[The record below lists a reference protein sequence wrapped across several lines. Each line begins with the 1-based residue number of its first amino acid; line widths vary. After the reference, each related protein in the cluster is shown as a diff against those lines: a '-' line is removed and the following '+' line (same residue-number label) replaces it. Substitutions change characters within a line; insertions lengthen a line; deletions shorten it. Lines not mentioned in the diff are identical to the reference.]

1 MPAGDEQAQFRCRF
15 CPKAFGRQEH
25 LTRHTRAHTLEKPRR
40 KTRSM
45 TQMGGSGHESPKSSH
60 AGSPDE
66 DVEVRG
72 GTDAPVSAEA
82 EATMD
87 VSHSELNENSGM
99 AWTINEPSAF
109 AVSSAG
115 RPWPSVDESIPG
127 AAQTNGSLFQIDDLG
142 NFTMNKDITEP
153 ATGVPN
159 INWLSNSQCN
169 AIWDTQLSIVPDG
182 LGSMAF
188 TFSSEF
194 VEPSLDSTWLLNQPT
209 NMAIANTERLAL
221 NPVYRSS
228 SVAVQSPGDKRTD
241 SLHGSS
247 TSRSTEGALYVEG
260 SVARAPF
267 RGQLRHSGA
276 SVVEAVS
283 PELAHEASN
292 SPEEIESRDSWSNF
306 VSDTLY
312 SEMATK
318 VRREAEIHG
327 FGSETTLIPSLGHI
341 RCFVRLYYEN
351 FHPTFPFLRNS
362 LSVWKDPS
370 SWILLLAVSIIG
382 AKYLGDPWP
391 SFMSRLLERI
401 LSQRL
406 DSNPRDGDDT
416 WAPGGFQPQNRL
428 DLATIQAAILNSIY
442 RLHSGQKDMIEGA
455 LSQRLVL
462 IEECRRMGL
471 LSGVL
476 ASVDTGLT
484 HNSDATIAEWVQ
496 TQSELRTGL
505 MIWILDSI
513 VAYEFDCPHVL
524 QLHEIKTILPCRED
538 IWNKPTLEQI
548 STENRN
554 TYQVTVLEALNL
566 LYMEKRQ
573 PPNLT
578 EFGNIILIY
587 AVCRRTK
594 EATYQHE
601 TELSRW
607 TPVAHVEPQTES
619 TFVTESWPPSLQI
632 VTRWR
637 NSACDAFD
645 ILHWTANGKAANAG
659 GSEHPTILHLHLA
672 RLYILTPSKYLQK
685 VAGAAALFRD
695 ASRVHN
701 SVEYSEACNH
711 LHRWANIDQYKARL
725 SIVHAGALLWHIRRY
740 SSNGFIETHA
750 IYLATLCIWAYSVF
764 TTRKAVSKPHQAE
777 STPRPSLVD
786 GSHAR
791 EDSADVEAGV
801 DQDEEEEPEPTFIH
815 LDRPC
820 DDEMV
825 QVYIRLGHKM
835 NGYMQRV
842 GNICSPD
849 APAKILKEGIRLLSQ
864 TRTKEKSWGIETS
877 FAKSL
882 TSLLHATTAPESER
896 ATGTRIF

>member
-1 MPAGDEQAQFRCRF
+1 MSAGDEQAQFRCRF
-15 CPKAFGRQEH
+15 CSKTFGRQEH
-25 LTRHTRAHTLEKPRR
+25 LARHTRAHTLEKPYGCRQCSKSFSRQDVLQRHEATHTLGSSSRRAVSSRACKKCAAGRIRCSRELPCGRCQERDLECVYPSTRRR

-45 TQMGGSGHESPKSSH
+45 TQMGGPGHESPKSSH
-60 AGSPDE
+60 TGSPDE
-66 DVEVRG
+66 YMEVRD
-72 GTDAPVSAEA
+72 GTGAPISVEA

-87 VSHSELNENSGM
+87 VNHSELNENSGM
-99 AWTINEPSAF
+99 AWTINEPGTF

-115 RPWPSVDESIPG
+115 RQWPSADESIPG
-127 AAQTNGSLFQIDDLG
+127 TAQTNGSLFQIDDLG
-142 NFTMNKDITEP
+142 NFTMGKDITEP

-169 AIWDTQLSIVPDG
+169 AMWDTQLSIVPDG

-194 VEPSLDSTWLLNQPT
+194 VEPNQDSSWLLNQPT
-209 NMAIANTERLAL
+209 DLTIAGTERLVPG
-221 NPVYRSS
+221 PVYRSS
-228 SVAVQSPGDKRTD
+228 SVAVDSPGNKRTD

-283 PELAHEASN
+283 PELTHEASN
-292 SPEEIESRDSWSNF
+292 SPEEIESRDSCSNY

-312 SEMATK
+312 SEMVTTLG
-318 VRREAEIHG
+318 REAEIHG
-327 FGSETTLIPSLGHI
+327 LGSETTLIPSLGHI

-351 FHPTFPFLRNS
+351 FHPAFPFLRNS
-362 LSVWKDPS
+362 PSVWKDLG
-370 SWILLLAVSIIG
+370 SWIILLAVSIIG
-382 AKYLGDPWP
+382 AKYIGDPW
-391 SFMSRLLERI
+391 SSSMSRLLERI

-406 DSNPRDGDDT
+406 DSNPKDGDDN
-416 WAPGGFQPQNRL
+416 WVPGGFQPRNRL

-442 RLHSGQKDMIEGA
+442 RLHSGQKGMIESA

-462 IEECRRMGL
+462 IEECRRIGF
-471 LSGVL
+471 LSHVPVN
-476 ASVDTGLT
+476 VDPEST
-484 HNSDATIAEWVQ
+484 HNSDATITAWLQ
-496 TQSELRTGL
+496 AQSELRTGL

-513 VAYEFDCPHVL
+513 VAYEFDCPHIL
-524 QLHEIKTILPCRED
+524 QLHEIKTTLPCQED

-548 STENRN
+548 STENRI
-554 TYQVTVLEALNL
+554 THQVTVLEALNL

-594 EATYQHE
+594 EAAYQHE

-607 TPVAHVEPQTES
+607 TPVAHVEPRTES

-637 NSACDAFD
+637 NSACDSFD

-672 RLYILTPSKYLQK
+672 RLYILTPAKYLQK
-685 VAGAAALFRD
+685 IAGAAALSRD

-701 SVEYSEACNH
+701 SVEYSETCNH

-740 SSNGFIETHA
+740 SSNGFIEPHA

-764 TTRKAVSKPHQAE
+764 ATRKAVFKPHQSRMRKKNQNQHSFILTALATMRWFR
-777 STPRPSLVD
+777 STYVL
-786 GSHAR
+786 
-791 EDSADVEAGV
+791 
-801 DQDEEEEPEPTFIH
+801 
-815 LDRPC
+815 
-820 DDEMV
+820 
-825 QVYIRLGHKM
+825 
-835 NGYMQRV
+835 
-842 GNICSPD
+842 
-849 APAKILKEGIRLLSQ
+849 GIR
-864 TRTKEKSWGIETS
+864 
-877 FAKSL
+877 
-882 TSLLHATTAPESER
+882 
-896 ATGTRIF
+896 